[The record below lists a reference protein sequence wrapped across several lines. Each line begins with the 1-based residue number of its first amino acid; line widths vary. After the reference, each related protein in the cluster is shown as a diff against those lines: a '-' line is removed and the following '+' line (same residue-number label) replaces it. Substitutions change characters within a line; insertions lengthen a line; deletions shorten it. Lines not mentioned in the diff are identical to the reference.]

1 MKLTKQK
8 LMQIISEE
16 LKLLE
21 NEDIGTKLS
30 TQAMSSSQ
38 RQQIARDRI
47 KTQGEEF
54 TTVEQGLVNQ
64 LEDFISKLASEP
76 GVDLMKHR
84 PLLQRVLK
92 ILQKQIQGNQEETE

>member
-8 LMQIISEE
+8 LMKIIREE
-16 LKLLE
+16 LELLE
-21 NEDIGTKLS
+21 NEDTGTKLS

-47 KTQGEEF
+47 KAQGEEF

-92 ILQKQIQGNQEETE
+92 ILQKQIQSNQEETE